1 MDNIKGF
8 ARQEV
13 ICEVDYILGDILQ
26 RIRQHPVQLYVRGKR
41 QSVPFID
48 AAQTCRMIR
57 NVSAEFNCDKSRDKG
72 RGCIHAETAS
82 SLEQLQK
89 HALQEIKTNA
99 CLAVGKRLP
108 RELVDVIIEN
118 TLVLEGIPQDP
129 IVDEFDEPW
138 PWFPPTRSGRGHGRG
153 HGKGRR
159 RLHKCPYGGRETRYR
174 DYDYY

>member
-8 ARQEV
+8 ARQEAL
-13 ICEVDYILGDILQ
+13 CEVDYILSDILQ

-48 AAQTCRMIR
+48 AAHVCRKIR
-57 NVSAEFNCDKSRDKG
+57 NVSTEFNCDKSRDKG

-82 SLEQLQK
+82 SLQQLQK

-99 CLAVGKRLP
+99 FLTAGKWLP
-108 RELVDVIIEN
+108 RELVDVIIKH

-129 IVDEFDEPW
+129 IIAEFDEPW
-138 PWFPPTRSGRGHGRG
+138 PWFRRPPHGRGHGRQ
-153 HGKGRR
+153 HGQGNRR
-159 RLHKCPYGGRETRYR
+159 WHKCPYGGRETRYQ
-174 DYDYY
+174 DSDYY